1 MHGQRLGVAGCRG
14 GLSLAWRAGGLVVLV
29 AELTGEVGS
38 WGMAVFEPV
47 YAYRLRF
54 SHLPVADSDGAV
66 EA

>member
-1 MHGQRLGVAGCRG
+1 M
-14 GLSLAWRAGGLVVLV
+14 VVLV